1 MELLHPS
8 TNPPHFW
15 RKGSKASGGRALTR
29 VIGHRPGPSEPM
41 PGQPNSAD
49 NGPWI
54 RAVVARFEGPLTL
67 YAARLL
73 GDAESARDVVQET
86 FLRLC
91 AQDRATIEP
100 RLAEW
105 LFTVC
110 RNRALDV
117 LRKESRMTRL
127 SDEQVHR
134 CTSADPG
141 PPEVAVHR
149 EAAAR
154 VLDLL
159 ETLPPNQREVI
170 RLKFQNGFSYQEI
183 SRISGHSV
191 TNVGYLLHV
200 GLKSLRHQLLD
211 GQPAEATS

>member
-1 MELLHPS
+1 
-8 TNPPHFW
+8 
-15 RKGSKASGGRALTR
+15 
-29 VIGHRPGPSEPM
+29 M
-41 PGQPNSAD
+41 PGQPNPE
-49 NGPWI
+49 NGPWV
-54 RAVVARFEGPLTL
+54 RAAVAQYQGPLTL

-73 GDAESARDVVQET
+73 GDEDAARDVVQET

-91 AQDRATIEP
+91 VQNCKDLES

-117 LRKESRMTRL
+117 LRKESRMSRL
-127 SDEQVHR
+127 SEEHVQQR
-134 CTSADPG
+134 TSPQPG
-141 PPEVAVHR
+141 PVELAER
-149 EAAAR
+149 RDSAAR

-159 ETLPPNQREVI
+159 DTLPPNQQEVI

-191 TNVGYLLHV
+191 SNVGYLLHV
-200 GLKSLRHQLLD
+200 GLKTLRYQLLD
-211 GQPAEATS
+211 GRPAEANL

>member
-1 MELLHPS
+1 VE
-8 TNPPHFW
+8 
-15 RKGSKASGGRALTR
+15 RYER
-29 VIGHRPGPSEPM
+29 
-41 PGQPNSAD
+41 
-49 NGPWI
+49 
-54 RAVVARFEGPLTL
+54 PLTL

-73 GDAESARDVVQET
+73 GDADAARDVVQET

-91 AQDRATIEP
+91 SQDRSGIEP

-134 CTSADPG
+134 CLSPDPG
-141 PPEVAVHR
+141 PPDVAQRR
-149 EAAAR
+149 ELARR
-154 VLDLL
+154 VLGLL
-159 ETLPPNQREVI
+159 DNLPPNQKEVI

-191 TNVGYLLHV
+191 SNVGFLIHA
-200 GLKSLRHQLLD
+200 GMKTLRSRMYD
-211 GQPAEATS
+211 GRPTEARA